1 LTKRQELDL
10 FIERID
16 DYIESKYILA
26 DTKIVP
32 VLKAIATSETLLAL
46 FKNCL
51 ADFDYEQAKKKYLV
65 KSPYLSDDKGEFVL
79 PQSSRDLLAFTFS
92 FLLDVDSKRIN
103 LSDFISKYFYEDGS
117 FAAGYSAFITSMIKP
132 FRNAVKTLMEG
143 VLDGKLEDPIKAVMQ
158 EERRKERER
167 EEEQI
172 RLQQEKELSLKAY
185 GANVKEI
192 REMLRLDKQNILSSK
207 MNENAKNEMYLIID
221 MLVETL
227 TSEDKDAISYAFTA
241 YKFMVKAHPIFFF
254 GKLKKIEDLVKG
266 VLDAI

>member
-1 LTKRQELDL
+1 MKKRQELDL

-51 ADFDYEQAKKKYLV
+51 TDFDYEEAKKKYLI
-65 KSPYLSDDKGEFVL
+65 KSPYLSEDKGEFML

-92 FLLDVDSKRIN
+92 FLLDVDAKRIN
-103 LSDFISKYFYEDGS
+103 LSDFVSKYFYEDGS
-117 FAAGYSAFITSMIKP
+117 FASAYNSFITSMIKP
-132 FRNAVKTLMEG
+132 FRNTVKTLMES
-143 VLDGKLEDPIKAVMQ
+143 VLEGNLQDPIEALMQ
-158 EERRKERER
+158 KERRKERER
-167 EEEQI
+167 EEELI
-172 RLQQEKELSLKAY
+172 RLEKEKELSLKAY

-192 REMLRLDKQNILSSK
+192 RELLNVDKQKISASK
-207 MNENAKNEMYLIID
+207 MSDNSKDEMNLIID

-227 TSEDKDAISYAFTA
+227 TSEDKEAISYAFTA

-254 GKLKKIEDLVKG
+254 GKLNKIEELVKG